1 MFDCF
6 GKIPDHKWSISPLNY
21 DVQLPKFVVT
31 PVSPIDLSEWV
42 VISPLLM
49 VRWASDAVVTRNV
62 CCEKSVDLKSVQGMA
77 LNNVTR
83 IKKSI
88 GVIELT

>member
-1 MFDCF
+1 
-6 GKIPDHKWSISPLNY
+6 
-21 DVQLPKFVVT
+21 
-31 PVSPIDLSEWV
+31 
-42 VISPLLM
+42 M

-62 CCEKSVDLKSVQGMA
+62 CCEKSVDLKSVQGKA

-88 GVIELT
+88 GVIELTWLTGSAQTRWESDMAT